1 MVVSKKSTISSV
13 SLFPVVSN
21 KKKVLLAV
29 ASFVVSA
36 RYQ

>member
-1 MVVSKKSTISSV
+1 MVVSKKCTISSV
-13 SLFPVVSN
+13 SLFPVVS

-29 ASFVVSA
+29 ASFVASA

>member
-13 SLFPVVSN
+13 SLFPVVSKQN
-21 KKKVLLAV
+21 VLLAV

-36 RYQ
+36 CNQ